1 MSVKTLWLLAVVAVA
16 IGVAA
21 TVVSRNPRYTPD
33 GFQYS
38 RIAMQDAGLSPAD
51 ALLKAEAF
59 YIQKPIGRIPRY
71 REFLTVDVAHAP
83 PAPGPI
89 FRTRVLY
96 PFVASIV
103 YRWRGL
109 AALADVSLVAFIAG
123 VLLIYWLLLAL
134 ARPWVAA
141 AGAVLFGISPL
152 ILVLAESDV
161 TDMLALTLWIGALAS
176 ALHYMQSAR
185 RSWILT
191 FAFAALLLAYT
202 RQAIYLPI

>member
-1 MSVKTLWLLAVVAVA
+1 MSGKTLWLLAVVALA
-16 IGVAA
+16 IVVSA

-51 ALLKAEAF
+51 ALVKAEAF

-71 REFLTVDVAHAP
+71 REFLTVDVAYAP

-103 YRWRGL
+103 YRFRGL
-109 AALADVSLVAFIAG
+109 AALTDVSLVAFIAG

-134 ARPWVAA
+134 ARPWVAT

-152 ILVLAESDV
+152 ILVLAESDA
-161 TDMLALTLWIGALAS
+161 TDMLALTLWIGVLAS
-176 ALHYMQSAR
+176 TL
-185 RSWILT
+185 
-191 FAFAALLLAYT
+191 
-202 RQAIYLPI
+202 